1 MPIGKKKTA
10 LIDANRKN
18 STIKRFGFPNDS
30 TDCILRIRSLT
41 FFSTSPVSN
50 KMWATLFFR
59 EHFSFSPNILPK
71 SRTLTHVIEADRTF
85 VIWTQGSQH
94 SVANQDL
101 QQEVIATSNYEEHI
115 KLRKVNNEDSQLKK
129 EKWYETIQNQL
140 SHHKQI
146 LKKKTKVI

>member
-41 FFSTSPVSN
+41 FFSTSPISN

-71 SRTLTHVIEADRTF
+71 SRTLTHVIKADRTF

-101 QQEVIATSNYEEHI
+101 QQEVKATSSYE
-115 KLRKVNNEDSQLKK
+115 KVNNEDSQLKK

>member
-18 STIKRFGFPNDS
+18 STIKRFEFPIDS

-41 FFSTSPVSN
+41 FFSTSPISN

-59 EHFSFSPNILPK
+59 EPFSFSTNILPSSK
-71 SRTLTHVIEADRTF
+71 TLYSCNRSRWDIHNLNTEGVNAA
-85 VIWTQGSQH
+85 S
-94 SVANQDL
+94 
-101 QQEVIATSNYEEHI
+101 HI
-115 KLRKVNNEDSQLKK
+115 KYYTKRRQVTKSKSTYEKVNNEDSQLKK

-140 SHHKQI
+140 SHQKQI

>member
-30 TDCILRIRSLT
+30 TNCILRIRSLT
-41 FFSTSPVSN
+41 FFWLRPFRINVSN
-50 KMWATLFFR
+50 TILPRTLFFFAKYSS
-59 EHFSFSPNILPK
+59 EIKNTYSCNQ
-71 SRTLTHVIEADRTF
+71 SRSDIRNLNTEGVNTA
-85 VIWTQGSQH
+85 SQIKIY
-94 SVANQDL
+94 NKKL
-101 QQEVIATSNYEEHI
+101 QRRQVT
-115 KLRKVNNEDSQLKK
+115 KKVNNEDSQLKK

>member
-1 MPIGKKKTA
+1 MPIGKKTNFTK
-10 LIDANRKN
+10 ISFQRN

-41 FFSTSPVSN
+41 FFSTSPISN

-71 SRTLTHVIEADRTF
+71 SRTLTHVIKADRTF

-101 QQEVIATSNYEEHI
+101 QQEVKATSSYE
-115 KLRKVNNEDSQLKK
+115 KVNNEDSQLKK

>member
-1 MPIGKKKTA
+1 MPIGKKPT
-10 LIDANRKN
+10 LRKISFQRN

-41 FFSTSPVSN
+41 IFSTSPISN

-71 SRTLTHVIEADRTF
+71 SRTHTHVIKADRTF
-85 VIWTQGSQH
+85 VIWKQGSQH
-94 SVANQDL
+94 NVANQDTTRSYSDVKL
-101 QQEVIATSNYEEHI
+101 QKTHQ
-115 KLRKVNNEDSQLKK
+115 VNNEDSQLKK

>member
-1 MPIGKKKTA
+1 MPIGKKNTA

-18 STIKRFGFPNDS
+18 STIKRFGFPNES

-41 FFSTSPVSN
+41 FFSTSPISN
-50 KMWATLFFR
+50 KMGATLFFR

-71 SRTLTHVIEADRTF
+71 SRTLSHAIKADRTF

-101 QQEVIATSNYEEHI
+101 YRSYSDV
-115 KLRKVNNEDSQLKK
+115 KLRKTHQVNNEDSQLKK